1 MMAVCGNSHKELN
14 EHGYGKCSVPM
25 WSMGMPAGFCDE
37 RAFGVRPD
45 CETFRDWYGEINRM
59 DGKYAGHVPYLP
71 CPGHGGPECPGVEI
85 EPDVFSGCDQPG
97 GDCPVCGK

>member
-37 RAFGVRPD
+37 RAFGVRQD
-45 CETFRDWYGEINRM
+45 CETFRDRYGEIHRM
-59 DGKYAGHVPYLP
+59 YGKYA
-71 CPGHGGPECPGVEI
+71 GHGGPECPSVEI
-85 EPDVFSGCDQPG
+85 EPGVFSGCDQPG